1 MLGFEDPY
9 LRRPVMSLIVI
20 LCAVFAL
27 WGGLP
32 GAAEAP
38 CYSVS
43 SSGAADILLTRGA
56 LHPEGADLAVWNP
69 HELLTEIRDAA
80 VEDAVQRVL
89 EQQAI
94 KLLPGQAEQL
104 ARMLTAEGRREGID
118 PLFLVA
124 LIRVE
129 SAFSNQAISNKG
141 ARGLMQVMPA
151 TGREMALSLGLEW
164 SGAEQLHD
172 PATNVRLGTGYL
184 GRLLE
189 TFRGNYRLA
198 VTAYN
203 RGPRGVRALVQR
215 DGALGTEYTEYFR
228 KIQETYR
235 AYLRSL
241 GTTGVMLRAFG

>member
-1 MLGFEDPY
+1 MTMAWVL
-9 LRRPVMSLIVI
+9 
-20 LCAVFAL
+20 AVVVLAL
-27 WGGLP
+27 WTSMP
-32 GAAEAP
+32 EAADRP
-38 CYSVS
+38 CFSVS
-43 SSGAADILLTRGA
+43 DSGAADILLTRGGQSPDSAA
-56 LHPEGADLAVWNP
+56 LTNWDP
-69 HELLTEIRDAA
+69 HELLAEIRDAA
-80 VEDAVQRVL
+80 MEDAVRRVL
-89 EQQAI
+89 EQQAAN
-94 KLLPGQAEQL
+94 LPPGEAEQL
-104 ARMLTAEGRREGID
+104 ARMLTDEGRREGID
-118 PLFLVA
+118 PLFLAA

-189 TFRGNYRLA
+189 LYRGNYRLA

-203 RGPRGVRALVQR
+203 RGPRGVRFLVQR
-215 DGALGTEYTEYFR
+215 DGGLGTEYTEYFR
-228 KIQETYR
+228 KVQETYR

-241 GTTGVMLRAFG
+241 GTTGVVLRAFG